1 MGVFLSALG
10 IGQALAFTRDIKEAR
25 TAAHDIF
32 ELLDRQSACDPLC
45 PDGRKASIFNVD
57 DDYAN
62 NTNVKIVFDGV
73 DFAYPHRPEVQIL
86 KGLNLEI
93 PAGQTVALVGPS
105 GGGKSTV
112 FALLQRFYDPDA
124 GRIYLESADL
134 NAVNVSWWRSQC
146 GVVSQEP
153 VLFDLSLG
161 DNV

>member
-1 MGVFLSALG
+1 
-10 IGQALAFTRDIKEAR
+10 
-25 TAAHDIF
+25 
-32 ELLDRQSACDPLC
+32 
-45 PDGRKASIFNVD
+45 
-57 DDYAN
+57 
-62 NTNVKIVFDGV
+62 
-73 DFAYPHRPEVQIL
+73 IL

-161 DNV
+161 DNVTYGVSKDVSTEGLLEVADKAGMADFAGVKVRWDAPLGPRGGLLSGGQKQRVAIARALIRNP